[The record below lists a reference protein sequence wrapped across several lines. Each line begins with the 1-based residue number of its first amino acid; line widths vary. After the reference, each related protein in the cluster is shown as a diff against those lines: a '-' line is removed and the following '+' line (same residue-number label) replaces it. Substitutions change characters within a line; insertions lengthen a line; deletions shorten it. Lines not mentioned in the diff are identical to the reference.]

1 MATARLQ
8 LSLSAKDLKNLSGF
22 LDLSDPFAVV
32 TLRGDHKDNKPEIVG
47 RTEV

>member
-1 MATARLQ
+1 MSSSRLQ
-8 LSLSAKDLKNLSGF
+8 LSLSGKGLKNLSGF

-32 TLRGDHKDNKPEIVG
+32 TLRGDNADNKPEIVG